1 MIVLQKKLQQLEEK
15 VETTPVANKQAAETL
30 VWQAESRQGGDFAR
44 HPPLPFPPIR
54 WKEFSREIERAV
66 DEINH
71 LDSEIKK
78 LETAIIPFNSRVYAS

>member
-1 MIVLQKKLQQLEEK
+1 LCAKLDRAK
-15 VETTPVANKQAAETL
+15 VET
-30 VWQAESRQGGDFAR
+30 SGDSPRSFR
-44 HPPLPFPPIR
+44 LIK

-78 LETAIIPFNSRVYAS
+78 LEARNNPVQAGTRAGI